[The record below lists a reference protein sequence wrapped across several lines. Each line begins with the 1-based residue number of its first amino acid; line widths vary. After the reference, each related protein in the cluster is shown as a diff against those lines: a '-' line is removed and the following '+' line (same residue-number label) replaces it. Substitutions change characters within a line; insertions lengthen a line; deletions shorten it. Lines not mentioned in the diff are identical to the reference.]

1 MVHPIEFAG
10 IYFEEKLL
18 HLREYMNMNGF
29 DVMVVSEPDEVNW
42 LFNVRGESETVSQVY
57 IST

>member
-18 HLREYMNMNGF
+18 HLREYMDMSGF
-29 DVMVVSEPDEVNW
+29 DAMVVSEPDEVNW
-42 LFNVRGESETVSQVY
+42 LFNLRGESETVSQV
-57 IST
+57 